1 MTAEPGTRV
10 LKAEPAAI
18 AAAAACLAAGG
29 LVAFPTE
36 TVYGLGADAGNGE
49 AVARLY
55 AAKGRPHFN
64 PLIAHVGSIEAAR
77 RLGRFD
83 AAAETLAAAFWPGPL
98 TLVLPKRPDA
108 GVADLALAGLDSV
121 AVRVPAHPVA
131 RALLA
136 AFDGPVVAPSA
147 NRSGHVS
154 PTDAA
159 HVLADLRGR
168 IDMVLDGGPC
178 PVGLEST
185 IVACLGAPTLLRPGG
200 LPREAIERVLGRCA
214 GRGESR
220 RRRAAR
226 AWHARLALC
235 AQGQPA
241 ARRRRRPSPAR
252 RCSPSGRRRTADA
265 QSVAARRPDRGGGQ
279 SVFAFARAGC
289 FRRQAHRGNEGAAR
303 GPGRGHQR
311 PAQARRGAENG
322 DSMNLHSKP
331 QPMRALAPDLLAR
344 FVGIVGEKYAITD
357 KAAQQSYLVEM
368 RDLFHG
374 QTPVVLRPGSV
385 EEVAAIL
392 KLANETKTAIVPQ
405 GGNTG
410 LVGGQIPQHGEVVL
424 SLTRLDKIREVDA
437 VSNTMTVEAG
447 VTLQRAREAA
457 AEADRLYPQLL
468 PSEGTCT
475 IGGNLSTNAGGTAA
489 IAHGIARS
497 HALGLEVVL
506 ADGRVLRDL
515 NKLKKDN
522 TGYDLKNLFIGSEG
536 TLGIITAAVLRLVPR
551 PRSVET
557 AFAGVP
563 SPQAAVDL
571 LNLATDRTAAA
582 SPRSN

>member
-1 MTAEPGTRV
+1 
-10 LKAEPAAI
+10 
-18 AAAAACLAAGG
+18 
-29 LVAFPTE
+29 
-36 TVYGLGADAGNGE
+36 
-49 AVARLY
+49 
-55 AAKGRPHFN
+55 
-64 PLIAHVGSIEAAR
+64 
-77 RLGRFD
+77 
-83 AAAETLAAAFWPGPL
+83 
-98 TLVLPKRPDA
+98 
-108 GVADLALAGLDSV
+108 
-121 AVRVPAHPVA
+121 
-131 RALLA
+131 
-136 AFDGPVVAPSA
+136 
-147 NRSGHVS
+147 
-154 PTDAA
+154 
-159 HVLADLRGR
+159 
-168 IDMVLDGGPC
+168 
-178 PVGLEST
+178 
-185 IVACLGAPTLLRPGG
+185 
-200 LPREAIERVLGRCA
+200 
-214 GRGESR
+214 
-220 RRRAAR
+220 
-226 AWHARLALC
+226 
-235 AQGQPA
+235 
-241 ARRRRRPSPAR
+241 
-252 RCSPSGRRRTADA
+252 
-265 QSVAARRPDRGGGQ
+265 
-279 SVFAFARAGC
+279 
-289 FRRQAHRGNEGAAR
+289 
-303 GPGRGHQR
+303 
-311 PAQARRGAENG
+311 
-322 DSMNLHSKP
+322 MNLHSKP

-344 FVGIVGEKYAITD
+344 FAAIVGEKYAITD

-392 KLANETKTAIVPQ
+392 KLANETETAIVPQ

-410 LVGGQIPQHGEVVL
+410 LVGGQIPHHGEVVL

-437 VSNTMTVEAG
+437 VSNTMTAEAG

-571 LNLATDRTAAA
+571 LNLATDRTSGGVTSFELMLRSGVEAVVKYDAA
-582 SPRSN
+582 SRMPLAGDDPWFVLIELSSQTPSGLREMMEEILHAGHEKGLVRDATIADSGAQGKAFWRIREMFGELQRHIGASIKHDVSVPVAAIPAFIAEANAAVMKLIPGSRPLPFGHVGDGNIHYNVTQPVDADKNAFLARWDEVNKVVFAVVKKYGGSISAEHGVGVMKRDILPDYKDPVALELMRSLKKTLDPNGILNPGKVL